1 MNIKSLLLGSAAA
14 LVAVSGAQAAD
25 AIVVEPE
32 PVEYVRI
39 CDMYGTGFY
48 YIPGTETCMRW
59 NGYFRATYSHVDRGN
74 DEHRMRWRHRA
85 RIHLD
90 TRNETDWGTL
100 RGWVRIQ
107 ANATPSA
114 QIGSVTD
121 TNGDTHA
128 RVANN
133 GVFGIDKFLISF
145 SNDNSTLRVGQ
156 LDHYFVTN
164 HGYAGVFAWD
174 VMTGL
179 DIGSDGGFYSSVFT
193 THFVDYTYATDGFA
207 ITAGVSSHNGF
218 NGTNS
223 GSTVTTGSPAV
234 TLATGNS
241 DLDAYVGMN
250 YSADWG
256 GVAATYVYETFSN
269 ADSASIWKVS
279 ADLDLSEFI
288 PGGNLHGMY
297 MSSDDVNTFIGTA
310 GDAWQVS
317 FQMDLSD
324 DLAMFAQY
332 SELDPN
338 GANNDATNWSAGLQW
353 RPVSGFR
360 AYAAYAQTEVD
371 GNTDSK
377 QGFTFGVRRDF

>member
-59 NGYFRATYSHVDRGN
+59 NGYFRATYSHVDRG
-74 DEHRMRWRHRA
+74 DDVHRVRWRHRA

-107 ANATPSA
+107 ANSTPGASQSQLTTGAASA
-114 QIGSVTD
+114 GTAHTHTVD
-121 TNGDTHA
+121 TTNS
-128 RVANN
+128 N

-145 SNDNSTLRVGQ
+145 SNDNSTLRVGI
-156 LDHYFVTN
+156 LDHYFATN

-179 DIGSDGGFYSSVFT
+179 DAGSDGGFYSAKFN
-193 THFVDYTYATDGFA
+193 THFLDYTYAMDGFA
-207 ITAGVSSHNGF
+207 LTVGISSDTGY

-223 GSTVTTGSPAV
+223 NA
-234 TLATGNS
+234 AIGNVS
-241 DLDAYVGMN
+241 DIDAYAGIN

-256 GVAATYVYETFSN
+256 GFAATYVHEGGSVS
-269 ADSASIWKVS
+269 ADDASIWKVS

-288 PGGNLHGMY
+288 PGGRLHGMY
-297 MSSDDVNTFIGTA
+297 MSSDDANSYIGSA
-310 GDAWQVS
+310 ADAWQVS

-332 SELDPN
+332 SEIDPN
-338 GANNDATNWSAGLQW
+338 GANNDTTNWSAGLQW
-353 RPVSGFR
+353 RPVTGFR
-360 AYAAYAQTEVD
+360 AYAAYAQTD
-371 GNTDSK
+371 ADANTDSK